1 MASCQP
7 TPEAVA
13 SVPRPRL
20 QAAGIA
26 AATLWLPCL
35 VGLGIVVGSQYA
47 LATYWKFFAVLP
59 GLIVPVL
66 CQLDD
71 FLSLVLAVLTT
82 LVAYVVLYL
91 SVRHMPLIPLRITV
105 AVAAALVG
113 AEAVVIGGILRA

>member
-7 TPEAVA
+7 ISEVVA
-13 SVPRPRL
+13 SGPRPRL

-35 VGLGIVVGSQYA
+35 VGLGVVLGSQYA

-71 FLSLVLAVLTT
+71 SLFVVFAVLTT
-82 LVAYVVLYL
+82 MLAYVVLYL
-91 SVRHMPLIPLRITV
+91 SVRHMPLIPMRITV
-105 AVAAALVG
+105 AVAAALVA

>member
-59 GLIVPVL
+59 GLIVPVM

-71 FLSLVLAVLTT
+71 FL
-82 LVAYVVLYL
+82 AYVVLYL